1 MLHVGNTPTTQVLRE
16 HAARWEKLH
25 LGQVIDGDAEARAGL
40 NLMAGPVRLD
50 FARQRLDAAVVADL
64 VALAEVCELP
74 QAMAA
79 MCRGDK
85 INASEGRAVLHAA
98 LRSARCGGAVREQVQ
113 AEQQRMRRLVEDVQA
128 GRLSNAQG
136 QTYTDVI
143 NIGIGGSDLGP
154 RLVVNALSGL
164 QPAQDGLRAH
174 FLGNPDAAD
183 LNVRLRALDPR
194 RCLCVIASKSF
205 TTLETQ
211 LVARHVRSWLTAG
224 GGDVARQC
232 LAVTAAPDKAAEFGI
247 AAAQTYAMWDWV
259 GGRFSLW
266 SSVGLSAALALGWAR
281 FEQLLAGAASMD
293 EHFFSTPLDANLPVI
308 WGLIGIWNRNFLR
321 ASSQVT
327 AVYSERL
334 ADLPNWLQQLEMESN
349 GKSVGRD
356 GKPLPHPTSPV
367 QWGGVGTSVQHAFFQ
382 MLHQGSEAHPVDF
395 ILPREVLG
403 GDAHMQGQLLG
414 NALAQAAALSH
425 GRDGATGGYEGAHAA
440 WRQFEGNRPSSL
452 IWLERL
458 DAYALGALLAAYEH
472 RCFVQGWLWG
482 LNSFDQFGVELGKVL
497 ARAIDAALSD
507 TNQRWPDPLLAR
519 QAQTLKS

>member
-50 FARQRLDAAVVADL
+50 FARQRLDAAVVSDL

-164 QPAQDGLRAH
+164 QPAQDGLHTH

-183 LNVRLRALDPR
+183 LNVRLRDLDPR